1 MDVQERLIGE
11 ERTREV
17 ETMRRSMRLGS
28 MLVINMIRVDKSK
41 MI

>member
-1 MDVQERLIGE
+1 MDVKERLIGE

-17 ETMRRSMRLGS
+17 ETLNRSMRLVS
-28 MLVINMIRVDKSK
+28 MVVINMIRVEMSM